1 MSSLISRTL
10 RRIRFGEPLIL
21 VSGLPRSGTSMAMKM
36 LEAGGFKIVSDGI
49 READVDNPK
58 GYFELERVKE
68 LDKGGDKS
76 WLGQYKGQ
84 VIKIIS
90 FLLTDLPEDL
100 NYKIIFMRRNLDEV
114 IASQN
119 KMLDH
124 RNEAVEPGSD
134 ERMRALYERHL
145 RKIHYFMK
153 TRPGIEFIE
162 VDHREA
168 VKDPAGFA
176 RKVREFLGTGDLAKM
191 SEVVDPQLYRNR
203 K

>member
-1 MSSLISRTL
+1 
-10 RRIRFGEPLIL
+10 
-21 VSGLPRSGTSMAMKM
+21 MAMKM
-36 LEAGGFKIVSDGI
+36 LDAGGFKIVSDGI

-76 WLGQYKGQ
+76 WLGAYKGQ
-84 VIKIIS
+84 VVKIIS
-90 FLLTDLPEDL
+90 FLLTDLPGDL
-100 NYKIIFMRRNLDEV
+100 NYKIIFMLRNLDEV

-124 RNEAVEPGSD
+124 RKEAIEPGSD
-134 ERMRALYERHL
+134 ERMKDLYERHL
-145 RKIHYFMK
+145 RKIRYFMK
-153 TRPGIEFIE
+153 NQPGVEFIE
-162 VDHREA
+162 VDHRDA
-168 VKDPAGFA
+168 VNDPAAFA
-176 RKVREFLGTGDLAKM
+176 RKVRDFLGSGDLAKM